1 MRPLVCILSVGMM
14 SEVLM
19 EQVRQMD
26 LPSDFILYEP
36 TSNDEGIPP
45 SLKNVDVFLSSG
57 YQAKSITEKTSKP
70 VISIKINTYDI
81 LVALSNAVQYD
92 EKPVII
98 IYENDY
104 SRLNKIR
111 NILSVSAIQDTYNK
125 PENLEQIILK
135 HKRLGRKAI
144 IGSGLA
150 CSLAEKHG
158 LIHSF
163 VYTQESIRN
172 YIQMAADLAAS
183 IHTKMSSY
191 RQMSTMINYVN
202 RGIVYTDGHGVI
214 SVCNPVAA
222 TIFQID
228 GQQAAGSNILD
239 LFSGNELDY
248 IFDIRETEVNIL
260 VPINGREYLFSA
272 IPVFHGEELVN
283 MLFFIDDVHSIQ
295 KADRHIRETLT
306 NKGFTARH
314 HFHHYTSRSGEF
326 QQFMETAKKFASTDE
341 SIVIYGESGTGKE
354 VLAQSIHNYSDRR
367 ENAFVAV
374 NCSAIST
381 NLLES
386 ELFGYDEGAFTGAR
400 KGGKKGLF
408 EMAHLGTIFLD
419 EIGDMDLPL
428 QSKLLR
434 VIQEKEVM
442 HVGGTKMI
450 LFDTRVIA
458 ASNRNLWELVEQ
470 KKFREDLYY
479 RLNVLELNVMPLRE
493 RAVDIYPLFN
503 SFLVETAPQ
512 IISLLN
518 PYAADIEAL
527 LSSYHWPG
535 NVRELKNF
543 TKMLI
548 ASLDSQYN
556 AKEIFNL
563 MAEILSSKSRRHNT
577 ALTIDTEEH
586 AAQRLRDLISKDGE
600 GELQKILAALENAK
614 GNQSEAAKL
623 LGISRVTLWRK
634 IKQLE
639 N

>member
-14 SEVLM
+14 SEVIM
-19 EQVRQMD
+19 EQVRQME
-26 LPSDFILYEP
+26 LPADFILHEP
-36 TSNDEGIPP
+36 SSNDEGIPP

-57 YQAKSITEKTSKP
+57 YQAKRITEKTSKP

-81 LVALSNAVQYD
+81 LVALSNAIQYD

-104 SRLNKIR
+104 SKLNQIR
-111 NILSVSAIQDTYNK
+111 NILSASPIQDSYNK
-125 PENLEQIILK
+125 PESLEQIILK
-135 HKRLGRKAI
+135 HKRSGRRAI

-158 LIHSF
+158 LIHTF
-163 VYTQESIRN
+163 VFSQESIRN
-172 YIQMAADLAAS
+172 YIQMAAELAAS
-183 IHTKMSSY
+183 IHTKMRNL
-191 RQMSTMINYVN
+191 RQMSSVINYVN
-202 RGIVYTDGHGVI
+202 RGLVFTDGNGVI

-228 GQQAAGSNILD
+228 GNQAVGSNILD
-239 LFSGNELDY
+239 LFSGGELDH
-248 IFDIRETEVNIL
+248 IFEIKETEVNIL
-260 VPINGREYLFSA
+260 VLVNGKEYLFSA
-272 IPVFHGEELVN
+272 IPILHSEELVN
-283 MLFFIDDVHSIQ
+283 MLFFIDDVSSIQ
-295 KADRHIRETLT
+295 KADRHIRENLI
-306 NKGFTARH
+306 NKGFSARY
-314 HFHHYTSRSGEF
+314 HFHHYMSRSRDF
-326 QQFMETAKKFASTDE
+326 QQFVETAKKFSKTDE
-341 SIVIYGESGTGKE
+341 SIVIYGETGTGKE
-354 VLAQSIHNYSDRR
+354 VLAQSIHNYSDRSD
-367 ENAFVAV
+367 NAFVAV

-419 EIGDMDLPL
+419 EIGDMDLSL
-428 QSKLLR
+428 QAKLLR

-479 RLNVLELNVMPLRE
+479 RLNVLELNIMPLRE
-493 RAVDIYPLFN
+493 RTVDIYPLFN

-518 PYAADIEAL
+518 PYASDIETL
-527 LSSYHWPG
+527 LSSYPWPG

-563 MAEILSSKSRRHNT
+563 MAEILNNKLRRQNQ
-577 ALTIDTEEH
+577 TISIEEP
-586 AAQRLRDLISKDGE
+586 AAQKVKDILSKDGE
-600 GELQKILAALENAK
+600 SEIQEILSALENTK

-634 IKQLE
+634 IKQME